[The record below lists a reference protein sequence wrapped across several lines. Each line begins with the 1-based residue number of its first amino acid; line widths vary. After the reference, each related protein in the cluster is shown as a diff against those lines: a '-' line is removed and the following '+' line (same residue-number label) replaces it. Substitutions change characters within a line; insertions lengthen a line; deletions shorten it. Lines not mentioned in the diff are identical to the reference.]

1 MKELVAVLA
10 KAIVDNPDSVT
21 VNDHEDEDGT
31 TVVELSVASD
41 DVGKVIG
48 RQGRVIKAIRMVVKA
63 AAAKEG
69 RKVAVEV
76 V

>member
-1 MKELVAVLA
+1 MKELVVVLA
-10 KAIVDNPDSVT
+10 KAIVDQPEAVSVAE
-21 VNDHEDEDGT
+21 HEEEDGT
-31 TVVELSVASD
+31 LILELSVSPD

-48 RQGRVIKAIRMVVKA
+48 RQGRVIKAIRMVAKA

>member
-10 KAIVDNPDSVT
+10 KAIVDQPDAVT
-21 VNDHEDEDGT
+21 VAEHEGEDGA
-31 TVVELSVASD
+31 TVLELTVASD